1 MTTLPTRFLVDASFL
16 TSVIRTADVHHNIAG
31 RFYDGKPD
39 AVWVIPTLA
48 YFEFQAAQSRSG
60 QRYRDVY
67 VRSLEVFELT
77 LDFTRRCREQQLFER
92 FLKLRGADLVYA
104 CIAKIEDIT
113 LVTFDHDFDDY
124 AGDIQIVRL
133 AA

>member
-1 MTTLPTRFLVDASFL
+1 MRLFL
-16 TSVIRTADVHHNIAG
+16 TSVIRTADVHYNIANQ
-31 RFYDGKPD
+31 FYKRNSD

-60 QRYRDVY
+60 RRYRYVY
-67 VRSLEVFELT
+67 INALEVFELT
-77 LDFTRRCREQQLFER
+77 LDFTRRCREKQLFER

-104 CIAKIEDIT
+104 CIAKVEGIA
-113 LVTFDHDFDDY
+113 LVTFDQDFDDY
-124 AGDIQIVRL
+124 AGDIEIIRL

>member
-1 MTTLPTRFLVDASFL
+1 M
-16 TSVIRTADVHHNIAG
+16 RTADVHHNIANQ
-31 RFYDGKPD
+31 FYERNPD
-39 AVWVIPTLA
+39 AVWVILTLA

-67 VRSLEVFELT
+67 IRSLEIFELT

-104 CIAKIEDIT
+104 CIAKVKGFA
-113 LVTFDHDFDDY
+113 LVTFDRDFDDQ
-124 AGDIQIVRL
+124 AGYIQIVRL